1 MVRLR
6 ALDII
11 YGNPQGVYRAGDLV
25 QGHVIL
31 DFSEQLKLR
40 SEFKIDSIEFIIN
53 PYIATQAYIP
63 KRRTLIQVL
72 PLCKFFCYLPMHICI
87 LPENCN

>member
-1 MVRLR
+1 MVCEWYTGLRNRDDIIAFDKFCRRHEDRDQETLTCGPMVRLR
-6 ALDII
+6 AIDII

-40 SEFKIDSIEFIIN
+40 SEFDIEFT
-53 PYIATQAYIP
+53 P
-63 KRRTLIQVL
+63 
-72 PLCKFFCYLPMHICI
+72 F
-87 LPENCN
+87 